1 MYDAGYPYEVLQRS
15 QGELRV
21 ELRRRD
27 ERTVLDTL
35 YQSGCLKARLP
46 RPESD
51 DRAEVVTLNV
61 SGGVAGGDRL
71 DSAFRVGEAGRAVIA
86 SQAAERFYRAV
97 PGSVALVRTKID
109 AAADAFV
116 EWLPQASILF
126 DGAALDRRLDVDL
139 ADDACF
145 LGAESLLFGRA
156 AMGET
161 VRQAWLRDGIRIRCG
176 GSLVLNDAVRLDGDV
191 DALLRR
197 RAIGG
202 GATAL
207 ATLWYLGS
215 DVGDR
220 LRQLREIET
229 DCELG
234 CSAWNGMLV
243 ARMLAADGA
252 TLRASLI
259 AALAVLRDARPLP
272 RVWLC

>member
-1 MYDAGYPYEVLQRS
+1 MYDAGYPYDVLQRS

-21 ELRRRD
+21 SLRRRD
-27 ERTVLDTL
+27 EQTVLHTL

-46 RPESD
+46 RSEMD
-51 DRAEVVTLNV
+51 GWAEVVTLNL

-71 DSAFRVGEAGRAVIA
+71 VNAFHAAAATRAVIT

-97 PGSVALVRTKID
+97 PGSVASVRTAID
-109 AAADAFV
+109 VAAGAFV

-126 DGAALDRRLDVDL
+126 DGAVLDRRLEIDL
-139 ADDACF
+139 AEDAHF

-161 VRQAWLRDGIRIRCG
+161 VRQAWLRDGIRIRRA
-176 GSLVLNDAVRLDGDV
+176 GSLVLNDALRLEGEV
-191 DALLRR
+191 AALLQR
-197 RAIGG
+197 RAVADGG
-202 GATAL
+202 TAL
-207 ATLWYLGS
+207 ATLWYLGP
-215 DVGDR
+215 DAEYR
-220 LRQLREIET
+220 LRRLQEVDIA
-229 DCELG
+229 

-252 TLRASLI
+252 ILRASLL
-259 AALAVLRDARPLP
+259 AALAELRDDRPLP